1 MAYQKYTIGD
11 VDGILQGLSGDK
23 LILIY
28 LSIQNI
34 MKKYI
39 SKT

>member
-1 MAYQKYTIGD
+1 MIK
-11 VDGILQGLSGDK
+11 VDDYDSKSYK